1 MVVLS
6 QQRESV
12 AAGRKVESCTNLLA
26 ASSCAPAN
34 SSAAF
39 NTLSLSLRSQL
50 SHILVTMTNVVKAVQ
65 GYIDRM
71 VRSTA
76 VTGMKVLLMDKET
89 VRVLAVS
96 RTTVVTST
104 ATTHATVAVL
114 VLAGVQKG
122 IVGLAYTMSQ
132 ILEREVYLVETIDA
146 THDPM
151 MHLKVCHACVTC
163 VCLCAACSSVSAHT
177 RAFLY
182 VTPGSVFLAPNG
194 TQHCVASGG
203 AEATQVL

>member
-1 MVVLS
+1 
-6 QQRESV
+6 
-12 AAGRKVESCTNLLA
+12 
-26 ASSCAPAN
+26 
-34 SSAAF
+34 
-39 NTLSLSLRSQL
+39 
-50 SHILVTMTNVVKAVQ
+50 MTNVVKAVQ

-96 RTTVVTST
+96 RTTVLTST

-114 VLAGVQKG
+114 VLAGAQKG

-163 VCLCAACSSVSAHT
+163 VRVCVQLGAALVLTRVWHARLCVSCAQRHT
-177 RAFLY
+177 TLRR
-182 VTPGSVFLAPNG
+182 
-194 TQHCVASGG
+194 
-203 AEATQVL
+203 

>member
-1 MVVLS
+1 
-6 QQRESV
+6 
-12 AAGRKVESCTNLLA
+12 
-26 ASSCAPAN
+26 
-34 SSAAF
+34 
-39 NTLSLSLRSQL
+39 
-50 SHILVTMTNVVKAVQ
+50 MTNVVKAVQ

-96 RTTVVTST
+96 RTTVLTST

-114 VLAGVQKG
+114 LLVGVQKG

-163 VCLCAACSSVSAHT
+163 VCAACGSVSAHT
-177 RAFLY
+177 PTLCMARQALCFLRPTAHNIASLVEELRRPKY
-182 VTPGSVFLAPNG
+182 SEYHLCMSVQLL
-194 TQHCVASGG
+194 C
-203 AEATQVL
+203 